1 MWDELGRR
9 ISGVFMPG
17 RFIGRRAVMGGS
29 GGGRP
34 GRIRRVI
41 ATASVGIL
49 LASSTSACFAEPSV
63 LPAVRDFL
71 IAWQVGNYRAAAKH
85 TTGDP
90 AVVEPAL
97 AQIRGQLDAASMRL
111 RMGKIHKQGD
121 RADARFEVK
130 VDLGENGEPWQYLGQ
145 MNLRRVHG
153 TWKIVWDPSIVH
165 PSLGQ
170 GDRLAIVA
178 ESPKRAAV
186 QDDGGHAL
194 LRTVRADVV
203 GVFPGTLRNPKQTIT
218 QVAQITKLDA
228 ERLIGRVRSAPPNEF
243 LPLVML
249 QQPDHAAVSVRLHQI
264 QGLAYRAVN
273 APIAPLMA
281 GELVGSLGPATAQ
294 RLQEVGAPYQ
304 PGDTIG
310 VSGLQLLFQRRLAGI
325 PAVRVVLQDAQGKRE
340 VLREW
345 AGQPSSPV
353 RTTLNRAQQFRA
365 ESALKDLKV
374 PASLVAVYA
383 PTGEIV
389 AVANHGTGGRDLA
402 LQGSYPPGMAF
413 GIISA
418 EALLAAGQRPGAPTD
433 CPATTTVG
441 GQTFANPGPARP
453 RATLQKNF
461 AYSCTTTLAGLSTKT
476 GTDTLMREV
485 DRFGLGRQ
493 WGLPVPAF
501 SGSVPRPR
509 DDAEKAN
516 VMIGQGGVQVSPLSM
531 ALVAGATASGTW
543 RPPRLLNDPT
553 VPQTLQPQSLDPPTL
568 RALRPMLRRSVF
580 EGTAKAA
587 EIKGAPTVYG
597 LAATVNYAEAGRQK
611 TVSWYVGFRG
621 DVAFAVAIEGPVS
634 ASQVAH
640 RFMVTG

>member
-1 MWDELGRR
+1 
-9 ISGVFMPG
+9 
-17 RFIGRRAVMGGS
+17 
-29 GGGRP
+29 
-34 GRIRRVI
+34 
-41 ATASVGIL
+41 
-49 LASSTSACFAEPSV
+49 
-63 LPAVRDFL
+63 
-71 IAWQVGNYRAAAKH
+71 
-85 TTGDP
+85 
-90 AVVEPAL
+90 
-97 AQIRGQLDAASMRL
+97 
-111 RMGKIHKQGD
+111 
-121 RADARFEVK
+121 
-130 VDLGENGEPWQYLGQ
+130 
-145 MNLRRVHG
+145 
-153 TWKIVWDPSIVH
+153 
-165 PSLGQ
+165 
-170 GDRLAIVA
+170 
-178 ESPKRAAV
+178 
-186 QDDGGHAL
+186 
-194 LRTVRADVV
+194 
-203 GVFPGTLRNPKQTIT
+203 
-218 QVAQITKLDA
+218 
-228 ERLIGRVRSAPPNEF
+228 
-243 LPLVML
+243 
-249 QQPDHAAVSVRLHQI
+249 
-264 QGLAYRAVN
+264 
-273 APIAPLMA
+273 
-281 GELVGSLGPATAQ
+281 
-294 RLQEVGAPYQ
+294 
-304 PGDTIG
+304 
-310 VSGLQLLFQRRLAGI
+310 
-325 PAVRVVLQDAQGKRE
+325 

-418 EALLAAGQRPGAPTD
+418 EALQAAGQRAGAPTD

-441 GQTFANPGPARP
+441 GQTFANPGPARG
-453 RATLQKNF
+453 RAPLQKNF
-461 AYSCTTTLAGLSTKT
+461 AYSCTTTLAGLSTKAS
-476 GTDTLMREV
+476 TDTLMREV

-553 VPQTLQPQSLDPPTL
+553 VPQTLPPQSLDPPTL

-587 EIKGAPTVYG
+587 EVKGGPTVYG
-597 LAATVNYAEAGRQK
+597 LAATVNYSEAGRQK

-640 RFMVTG
+640 RFMTMR